1 MRKLEVFL
9 KNLEEFKNNLEWLKK
24 SLKKCQSFVD
34 KNPKNLT
41 DPQLEAIE
49 ALFSRFSRSVDMLI
63 NRILRGIDILEFED
77 VGTKLDIAIRAER
90 RGFVENFEE
99 LIALKDLRN
108 ELAHEYVGERL
119 HEKLNEVI
127 YASQELLRISEK
139 VISYAEKELL
149 PKFKRS

>member
-9 KNLEEFKNNLEWLKK
+9 KNLKDFKNNLEWLKK
-24 SLKKCQSFVD
+24 SLKKCQGLVD
-34 KNPKNLT
+34 KDPKSLT
-41 DPQLEAIE
+41 DSQLEAIE

-77 VGTKLDIAIRAER
+77 VGTKLDIAIRAEK

-99 LIALKDLRN
+99 LMALKDLRN

-119 HEKLNEVI
+119 HEKLKEVI
-127 YASQELLRISEK
+127 YASKKLLKISER
-139 VISYAEKELL
+139 VISYAENELL
-149 PKFKRS
+149 PKFKRN